1 MMRMVEFGKRWE
13 INTHEDYVKA
23 MEILDE
29 NDFVAQMSDDF
40 MREMEECEEIARQRK
55 AVITTAKEKGI
66 D

>member
-29 NDFVAQMSDDF
+29 NDFVAQMSDNF
-40 MREMEECEEIARQRK
+40 MREMEEREEVARQRK
-55 AVITTAKEKGI
+55 TVIATAKEKGV